1 MSLLIGFLTFIMVMT
16 CLVLLLL
23 ILVQLPKKE
32 AGIGTAFG
40 GGATDALFGAGSGNV
55 LTKLTK
61 YASGI
66 FLGLALLLSVLIV
79 RQSYERN
86 RGVIEELR
94 KKHGAASEFVNPPRT
109 SGSNA
114 APTMTP
120 PVGTN
125 APLLLNLT
133 NLTVPGATN
142 PAPAKPAN
150 GAQPLPEA
158 PANPPPK

>member
-1 MSLLIGFLTFIMVMT
+1 MTLLIGFLTFIMVTT
-16 CLVLLLL
+16 CLILLLL

-79 RQSYERN
+79 RQNNERN
-86 RGVIEELR
+86 RGVNQELL
-94 KKHGAASEFVNPPRT
+94 KKNAATQGYPNPPRA
-109 SGSNA
+109 GSNA
-114 APTMTP
+114 APTVTS

-125 APLLLNLT
+125 APLMLNLT
-133 NLTVPGATN
+133 NLAAPAATN

-150 GAQPLPEA
+150 GAQALPET